1 MNLTTTH
8 FLLAAEEEKKL
19 LQESSATIPASLSGD
34 GSFWDGANLMGILNT
49 IGGTWAQIEQARNGQ
64 PVYVKNAQ
72 GSTEDI
78 APTLR
83 NNFEAQA
90 NQLQMSVEN
99 LAQTMRLQIQQQ
111 IQQNQNPPPKKDN
124 TLLYVGIGAG
134 VLGFLGIIYV
144 ITKK

>member
-8 FLLAAEEEKKL
+8 FLLAAEEEEKL
-19 LQESSATIPASLSGD
+19 MQESSATMPYDASLGGFFQD
-34 GSFWDGANLMGILNT
+34 TTLMGLLNT

-90 NQLQMSVEN
+90 SQLQMSVEN